1 VANWALVIG
10 VDRYWTERACLK
22 GAVRDAL
29 WMRDWLLDP
38 ARGNVPEENLT
49 LVLAPRE
56 GGAAPPDG
64 IDAAPATYTGIA
76 NAIHDLIQR
85 SGGSGD
91 RLYVYYAGH
100 GLAARV
106 DQSDE
111 NAIVATDF
119 TNVVTTNTMSLR
131 SLWEYFE
138 TFQFA
143 DQFFFVDACRN
154 IPWEGE
160 FRVGQ
165 WPLPRKR
172 DPGLPPV
179 QQFILYATSPGLKAH
194 EIREAGNERGAF
206 TDALLDG
213 LKGEGKAKAWSMRA
227 KAYEVR
233 WDRLV
238 RYVKE
243 RLENEKRA
251 VGDPL
256 AQNVFQIPQETP
268 KRGAAGRDPD
278 PVLVQFPA
286 GAFGEEEL
294 HVLLEPDDVVKVAKV
309 VVSNE
314 VGKPVAEREEIPGL
328 PVEFRLAPQTYLI
341 RGVAPDYDEAY
352 YDEPLELYAKCE
364 VPLDFRPAR
373 AGDAVAERA
382 LEEAAAPGDVQ
393 DEGAGDRAGNGRALA
408 GPPTPAR
415 PETPETGDLVVEAS
429 DPLAPIEV
437 TDVAGRVLE
446 VATGTAELAGTPAG
460 VYRARLRTPENEVV
474 EDVVELLPGERK
486 TVRLEAP
493 EPPIDA
499 LEHVVETVG
508 GRVNEDGTVSVHA
521 DGRDLANVAAPSLS
535 TVLSVAGAAALR
547 ADEAMRRVGF
557 GSATDPGGELD
568 CGLYLLVGFASTDL
582 RRAREYLEVLGLRLW
597 RVGEPAPQLW
607 DHPVVVEQLGN
618 AAELAKPTNAGPHWL
633 SLEPYGARPLVLA
646 LTMLAG
652 RLTMVAAELG
662 DHQPRFYQYLPAA
675 HSDDSSDPAHVRR
688 LELLER
694 LLRGGQLHTG
704 LEIARGLVA
713 EKGADPLAV
722 ALAGYV
728 FLRCGCIGE
737 IGKEIEE
744 LAGRFDTLA
753 DGHVLRGEHE
763 ATAGR
768 HDAAREAF
776 GRALALGVPIF
787 AEGLARLLDG
797 IRAYE
802 LEHEN
807 VRLVE
812 HVFARHLK
820 GSIWSAWTPDD
831 FRPGELVIP

>member
-1 VANWALVIG
+1 MANWALVIG
-10 VDRYWTERACLK
+10 IDRYWTERACLQ

-29 WMRDWLLDP
+29 WMREWLLDP
-38 ARGNVPEENLT
+38 AGGNVPETNLT

-64 IDAAPATYTGIA
+64 VAAAPATYTGITT
-76 NAIHDLIQR
+76 AIHQLIQR

-91 RLYVYYAGH
+91 RLFFYYAGH
-100 GLAARV
+100 GLTARI

-119 TNVVTTNTMSLR
+119 TNIVTTNSMSLR

-165 WPLPRKR
+165 WPLPRDR

-206 TDALLDG
+206 TDGLVDG
-213 LKGEGKAKAWSMRA
+213 LAGKGKAKAWSMRA
-227 KAYEVR
+227 QAYEVR

-243 RLENEKRA
+243 RLEDEKRA

-286 GAFGEEEL
+286 GAFGEEQL
-294 HVLLEPDDVVKVAKV
+294 DVVLEPEDVVKVAKV

-314 VGKPVAEREEIPGL
+314 VGRPVAERDQIPGL
-328 PVEFRLAPQTYLI
+328 PVEFRLTPQTYLI
-341 RGVAPDYDEAY
+341 RGIAPEYDEAY
-352 YDEPLELYAKCE
+352 YDEPLELYAHCK
-364 VPLDFRPAR
+364 VPLDFRPASAR
-373 AGDAVAERA
+373 DAVAERA
-382 LEEAAAPGDVQ
+382 LEKAAAPGEAH
-393 DEGAGDRAGNGRALA
+393 DETVGDGSPNGRALA
-408 GPPTPAR
+408 APPGPATPRIA
-415 PETPETGDLVVEAS
+415 ETGDLVVEAS

-446 VATGTAELAGTPAG
+446 VATGTAELTGIPAG

-474 EDVVELLPGERK
+474 EDVVELLPGERRS
-486 TVRLEAP
+486 VRLEAP
-493 EPPIDA
+493 EPPSDA
-499 LEHVVETVG
+499 LKQVVETVG
-508 GRVNEDGTVSVHA
+508 GRLNADGTASVQG

-557 GSATDPGGELD
+557 GSATDPAQAYFD
-568 CGLYLLVGFASTDL
+568 CGLYLLVGLASSDL

-597 RVGEPAPQLW
+597 PFGEPAPQAW
-607 DHPVVVEQLGN
+607 DHPVVVDQLDN
-618 AAELAKPTNAGPHWL
+618 AAELAKATNAGPHWL
-633 SLEPYGARPLVLA
+633 SLEPYGAKPLVLA

-652 RLTMVAAELG
+652 RLTMLAAELG
-662 DHQPRFYQYLPAA
+662 DHQPRFFQYLPATG
-675 HSDDSSDPAHVRR
+675 DGSSDPAHVRR

-704 LEIARGLVA
+704 LEVARSVLA
-713 EKGADPLAV
+713 QRGADPLAA

-728 FLRCGCIGE
+728 FLRAGCISE
-737 IGKEIEE
+737 IGSEIEE
-744 LAGRFDTLA
+744 LVGGFDALA
-753 DGHVLRGEHE
+753 DGHVLMGEHE
-763 ATAGR
+763 AAAGR

-776 GRALALGVPIF
+776 ARAVALGVPMF
-787 AEGLARLLDG
+787 AEGLARVLDG

-802 LEHEN
+802 LDHEN

-831 FRPGELVIP
+831 FRPGELLIP